1 MGSCNSAEKT
11 PDQSEKAPDQ
21 SSLPYINPKPLLDE
35 YSITKVLME
44 YPEITL
50 FEAVSRKNG
59 STVVIKRYRF
69 SSFNNDKIKE
79 EISIHK
85 KMDVPEVLKPFEM
98 FYSKTEAN
106 LVIEFSKS
114 PKLTDY
120 IIENRISK
128 SQIASILLTLL
139 KFLEMM
145 RRKRIFFGGIMLRY
159 LFFDGTTLR
168 FCNFS
173 HSQHCKS
180 KVPLTPFKGDV
191 RYKAPEMIKGN
202 YGCHADVWALG
213 VLGYLLLTG
222 KFPFSSG
229 RDYDTEQLILNQAID
244 FSAISDPKA
253 ADFVRLCL
261 QKETKDRMVPSKLIE
276 HKFFK
281 EAQRDKAK
289 EPMDIDFKLFTD
301 LRKKD
306 KLAASFYHIIVMFLL
321 DDTERRDLELWFDE
335 FDANGDRKISFQEY
349 FAKLSSKTSQPTVE
363 EAKELFAKLDH
374 DSSGTIEWSE
384 FVTAFVNVR
393 KALTEEKI
401 KQCFALFADPDS
413 QTIKLEKVQSVFIRG
428 TESQR
433 AISTSLK
440 DYGKDEEMTYPQFE
454 KMMNKIATNY
464 IESQKRLSL
473 KT

>member
-1 MGSCNSAEKT
+1 MGSCHSAD
-11 PDQSEKAPDQ
+11 PSEKALDK
-21 SSLPYINPKPLLDE
+21 SSLPYINPNPLLDE
-35 YSITKVLME
+35 YSISKVLME

-50 FEAVSRKNG
+50 FEAVSRKNH

-69 SSFNNDKIKE
+69 SSFNNDRIKE
-79 EISIHK
+79 EIGIHK

-120 IIENRISK
+120 IIEHRLSR

-139 KFLEMM
+139 KFIEMM
-145 RRKRIFFGGIMLRY
+145 RKKRLFFGGIILRY

-173 HSQHCKS
+173 HAQSCKS
-180 KVPLTPFKGDV
+180 KVPLTPYKGDV
-191 RYKAPEMIKGN
+191 RYKAPEMIRGN

-253 ADFVRLCL
+253 AEFVQLCL

-281 EAQRDKAK
+281 EALHDLAK
-289 EPMDIDFKLFTD
+289 EPIDIDYKVFTD
-301 LRKKD
+301 LSKKD
-306 KLAASFYHIIVMFLL
+306 KLAGSFYHVIVMFLL

-349 FAKLSSKTSQPTVE
+349 FAKLSSKTTHPTLD
-363 EAKELFAKLDH
+363 EAKELFARLDH

-384 FVTAFVNVR
+384 FVKAFVNVR
-393 KALTEEKI
+393 KTLTEEKM
-401 KQCFALFADPDS
+401 KRCFALFADPAS
-413 QTIKLEKVQSVFIRG
+413 QTIKLDKIQSVFVQG

-433 AISTSLK
+433 VITASLNS
-440 DYGKDEEMTYPQFE
+440 YGQHEEMSYPQFE
-454 KMMNKIATNY
+454 KMMNEIATSY
-464 IESQKRLSL
+464 IENQKRLSL
-473 KT
+473 KA